1 MAGRRGVGLVL
12 FLIGTAVVVS
22 AAGLALGW
30 AIVGRQPSV
39 PSNASLVLRVDNDL
53 GEQEPTGV
61 LSPFLERR
69 PTLRSAIDA
78 LRRAKTDA
86 RITSLLI
93 LPSEAPALW
102 GKTQELRD
110 AILDFKSSRKPVVAF
125 LEYGGDQE
133 YYLATAADRVFLL
146 PTSSLDLKG
155 LASYELFLRGSLD
168 RIGTLPDFIHVGD
181 FKTAPNIW
189 TEKGFTPAHREMAE
203 SLNNDLFDQLVRA
216 IAAARKKTPEE
227 VRALVDEGPF
237 LPEDA
242 LRAGL
247 IDGLVYQDQLDEQAK
262 LGKGKLNPVELGDY
276 AGSARRRGSGFGRR
290 GRIALVLAVGTIM
303 SGRSGRSAQG
313 DVLGSQTLAE
323 AIRKARDDDSIK
335 AVVVRIDSPGGSTV
349 ASDVIWREL
358 MLTRAKKPVVAS
370 MSDVAASGGYY
381 IAMPAHVI
389 VAQPGTL
396 TGSIGVLGGKFVMA
410 GTLETLGANVEGVA
424 AGRHADI
431 YSPLRP
437 FSPEERAK
445 LESQMEAFYD
455 QFVEKVAEARRSTPE
470 RIDAIAQ
477 GRVWTG
483 QQAKEIGLVDELG
496 GLSRAITIARER
508 AKLPAE
514 GDIDLVVYPPRRS
527 FYEMLADPLGQ
538 ANEARSAAAWGLLS
552 PDERRVASALL
563 VPWRLLR
570 RGEPL
575 AIMPFVYWR

>member
-1 MAGRRGVGLVL
+1 VAGRRGVGLVL
-12 FLIGTAVVVS
+12 FLIGTAVVIS
-22 AAGLALGW
+22 AAGLALSW
-30 AIVGRQPSV
+30 AVVGRQPSV
-39 PSNASLVLRVDNDL
+39 PPNASLVLRVGSDL
-53 GEQEPTGV
+53 SEQEPTGV
-61 LSPFLERR
+61 LSPFLEKR

-86 RITSLLI
+86 RITGLLI
-93 LPSEAPALW
+93 LPSETPALW

-110 AILDFKSSRKPVVAF
+110 AILDFKSSRKPVTAF

-146 PTSSLDLKG
+146 PTSTLDLKG

-168 RIGTLPDFIHVGD
+168 KIGALPDFIHVGD

-189 TEKGFTPAHREMAE
+189 TETGFTPAHREMAE
-203 SLNNDLFDQLVRA
+203 SLNNDLFDQLVGA
-216 IAAARKKTPEE
+216 IAASRKKTPEE

-247 IDGLVYQDQLDEQAK
+247 IDGLAYQDQLDEQAK
-262 LGKGKLNPVELGDY
+262 LGKGKLRPVELGDY
-276 AGSARRRGSGFGRR
+276 AGGARRPGSGFGRR

-313 DVLGSQTLAE
+313 DVLGSQTLAD
-323 AIRKARDDDSIK
+323 AIRKVRDDDSIK

-389 VAQPGTL
+389 VAEPGTL
-396 TGSIGVLGGKFVMA
+396 TGSIGVLGGKFVVA
-410 GTLETLGANVEGVA
+410 GTLEKLGANVEGVA

-455 QFVEKVAEARRSTPE
+455 QFVEKVASARRSTPE

-483 QQAKEIGLVDELG
+483 RQAKEIGLVDELG
-496 GLSRAITIARER
+496 GLSRAIAIARER

-514 GDIDLVVYPPRRS
+514 GDIDLVVYPPRKS
-527 FYEMLADPLGQ
+527 LYEMVADPLGQ
-538 ANEARSAAAWGLLS
+538 AGEARGAAAWGLLS

-575 AIMPFVYWR
+575 ALMPFVQVR